1 MKKAITFA
9 GGTVFGILLTVA
21 IGWFALPYTQ
31 PSSKPWFDISPEVK
45 KKISESIV
53 RVTAGQNSGSGCEIE
68 EDSEIYLTS
77 LHIIA
82 ASILDGDEIYVNNRP
97 AKLITKSRTNDDF
110 AVLTTLTNIPKDINF
125 EPLDYLPS
133 GQNIIIGG
141 HPASLEYFIQ
151 PGKTMDA
158 AKDSSKNSIPGL
170 QNFSAQL
177 TEAGISGGCVY
188 LEDGTG
194 PVGVA
199 IKRNNDGT
207 YTTGIMTLVRKK
219 KVK

>member
-1 MKKAITFA
+1 MKKVMPFTS
-9 GGTVFGILLTVA
+9 GSVFGILATLI
-21 IGWFALPYTQ
+21 IGWFALPHYQTN
-31 PSSKPWFDISPEVK
+31 SKPWFDISAEVK
-45 KKISESIV
+45 KKINTSIV
-53 RVTAGQNSGSGCEIE
+53 RVTAGQNAGSGCEIE
-68 EDSEIYLTS
+68 ADSEIYLTS

-82 ASILDGDEIYVNNRP
+82 AALLDEDEIYINNRS

-110 AVLTTLTNIPKDINF
+110 AVLTTLPSIPKNISF
-125 EPLDYLPS
+125 ESLDYLPP
-133 GQNIIIGG
+133 GQNIIIAG

-158 AKDSSKNSIPGL
+158 AKDASKNSIPGL

-177 TEAGISGGCVY
+177 TEVGISGGCVY

-219 KVK
+219 TK